1 MAVAQASATSGL
13 QVGVALPQ
21 MAEGL
26 DRERVRQWCRGI
38 DEGPFSSISAGE
50 RITFHN
56 LEGLTL
62 CAAAATLTERV
73 RVFVNVA
80 VLPWHRPALIAK
92 QLATL
97 DVLSGGRV
105 DVAVGVGGRPQDY
118 RALGVNPAGRYQ
130 RLDDDVHE
138 LRRLWAG
145 GEADDGEPVG
155 PSPLQRGGPPI
166 LASSMGPKSMARA
179 ATWADGVSLFA
190 LLADA
195 TDIDRSFRAV
205 ERAWVDAGRADR
217 PRLVTG
223 AFVVLGEDAKAR
235 LREFTYRYLEVFS
248 PQVARSVADAIPT
261 HTPERVR
268 ELIDAVA
275 AAGGDEL
282 VLVPGTTEPACL
294 DHLADVVSG

>member
-1 MAVAQASATSGL
+1 MNQSAASQGL

-26 DRERVRQWCRGI
+26 DRDRVRAWCEGI
-38 DEGPFSSISAGE
+38 DGGPFSSISMGE
-50 RITFHN
+50 RVTFHN

-73 RVFVNVA
+73 RVFLNVA

-118 RALGVNPAGRYQ
+118 RALGVDARGRYQ

-145 GEADDGEPVG
+145 GPADDGQPVG
-155 PSPLQRGGPPI
+155 PAPLQRGGPPI

-195 TDIDRSFRAV
+195 AEIERSFRAV
-205 ERAWVDAGRADR
+205 EQAWADAGRSDR

-223 AFVVLGEDAKAR
+223 AFVVLGEDARAR

-275 AAGGDEL
+275 AAGGDEII
-282 VLVPGTTEPACL
+282 LVPGTSEPACI
-294 DHLADVVSG
+294 DMLADVVNG